1 MDAISGIFS
10 AFGLSASAGLN
21 AYIPLLVVA
30 LLARYTT
37 WIRLAPPWDHLSN
50 PWVIAALVVL
60 LLIEILADKIPVVN
74 HVNDI
79 VQTFVRPTAGAILFA
94 ASAQSISSI
103 HPVLAILCGLL
114 VAGSVHVVKAVAVRP
129 AVTATM
135 GPAGNVLVSTGE
147 DLLAVALSVIAALLP
162 VLLGALICLGV
173 AWIILRLWQRAN
185 RRQGRARGD
194 PSGATGRDR
203 VPRSWEPDD

>member
-1 MDAISGIFS
+1 MDVLSGIFS

-50 PWVIAALVVL
+50 GWVIAALVVL

-74 HVNDI
+74 HLNDI
-79 VQTFVRPTAGAILFA
+79 IQTFVRPTAGAILFA
-94 ASAQSISSI
+94 ASAQSLSSV

-114 VAGSVHVVKAVAVRP
+114 VAGSVHAVKAVAIRP
-129 AVTATM
+129 AVTATT
-135 GPAGNVLVSTGE
+135 GGAANLAVSTGE
-147 DLLAVALSVIAALLP
+147 DLLATVLSVVAALLP
-162 VLLGALICLGV
+162 VLLGTLICLAV
-173 AWIILRLWQRAN
+173 AWIILKIWQRAK
-185 RRQGRARGD
+185 RPAGGARKGRL
-194 PSGATGRDR
+194 PQ
-203 VPRSWEPDD
+203 SWQPQD